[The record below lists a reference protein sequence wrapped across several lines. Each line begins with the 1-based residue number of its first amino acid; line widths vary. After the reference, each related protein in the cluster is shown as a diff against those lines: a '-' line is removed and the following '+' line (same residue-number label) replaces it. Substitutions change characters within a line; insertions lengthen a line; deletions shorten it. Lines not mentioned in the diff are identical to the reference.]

1 MNTIKIKGNLIVD
14 LSFNFGLAIVEFT
27 DELQSKRK
35 FAVANQLLRSG
46 TSVGANI
53 WESQNAESKRDFI
66 HKLKIAAKEGEETE
80 FWLLLCKH
88 SKNYPDPEE
97 LLYTLK
103 SINKILNKIISTSK
117 KTINSNYETS

>member
-1 MNTIKIKGNLIVD
+1 MVD

-27 DELQSKRK
+27 DELQGKKK
-35 FAVANQLLRSG
+35 FAVANRLLRSG

-80 FWLLLCKH
+80 YWLLLCKH
-88 SKNYPDPEE
+88 SINYPDPDE
-97 LLYTLK
+97 LLDTLK
-103 SINKILNKIISTSK
+103 SINKILNKIITTSK
-117 KTINSNYETS
+117 GTMNHRSETN